1 MRLGLDIDM
10 SSDMVGVKDP
20 VQYFLKKA
28 PSKPDLN
35 QTCGHRAL
43 VFLLESASI
52 DFRDRAWSGRVFHY
66 VNQTWIRRIDL

>member
-20 VQYFLKKA
+20 VQYFLRKA

-35 QTCGHRAL
+35 QTCDHRAL
-43 VFLLESASI
+43 AFLLESAWT
-52 DFRDRAWSGRVFHY
+52 F
-66 VNQTWIRRIDL
+66 VNEH